1 MSTPRRYWPRY
12 LGALALIVVLTGG
25 ATAFAGVRTLCQL
38 VGDCSGD
45 GEWNVPDG
53 VDPDQLVKVKPGKP
67 QTLLLV
73 GSDGRSKKSA
83 DGAFGAHS
91 DTMMLAHLDAERGAA
106 VMSIPRDT
114 EAEIPGYGS
123 RKINEAFTLGG
134 SALTVKTVKGMLGI
148 DINQVVEIDFEAFQ
162 RSVNRLGCL
171 HQDIDRS
178 YFNDNSGGEN
188 YATIDVKSGYQLLCG
203 GDTLDWV
210 RFRHADNDLVRGAR
224 QQEFLRSAKAQVA
237 FSRLLSSGNDLVKIF
252 RHYTR
257 TSITSGTDLLTLMKL
272 AVESGKHDFRSVR
285 FRAYDKP
292 GTSNLEVRPADI
304 AVMKR
309 EFERLEASK
318 GQTTSTKAKSE
329 GKTSKKATTQ
339 KKGLATGLV
348 EVASE
353 ATKPEL
359 VDASFKLAAGK
370 LPVYYPSVRMAVGG
384 YASRDP
390 ARAYAIKKS
399 RFSKVGYPA
408 FRLTYALGEGKYF
421 GQYYGVQG
429 TTWKDAPILRGTHS
443 SVTRRGRTL
452 QVYKAASRTK
462 LVAWQTDQ
470 GAYWVSNSLSLALTN
485 SQMLDIAASLT
496 KVPG

>member
-12 LGALALIVVLTGG
+12 LGALALVVVLMG
-25 ATAFAGVRTLCQL
+25 AGTAFAALRMGECL
-38 VGDCSGD
+38 VTGC
-45 GEWNVPDG
+45 
-53 VDPDQLVKVKPGKP
+53 DPNDPWKPGEGIPKDPLDPVEPGEP

-83 DGAFGAHS
+83 DGEFGAHS
-91 DTMMLAHLDAERGAA
+91 DTMMLAHLDADRGAA

-114 EAEIPGYGS
+114 EAAIPGYGS
-123 RKINEAFTLGG
+123 RKINEAYTLGG
-134 SALTVKTVKGMLGI
+134 SPLTVKTVKNLLGI
-148 DINQVVEIDFEAFQ
+148 DINQVVEIDFEAFM

-171 HQDIDRS
+171 FQDVDRS
-178 YFNDNSGGEN
+178 YFNDNSNGEN
-188 YATIDVKSGYQLLCG
+188 YAAIDVKSGYQLLCG

-257 TSITSGTDLLTLMKL
+257 TSITSGTELLTLMKL
-272 AVESGKHDFRSVR
+272 AVEAGKHDFRSVR

-309 EFERLEASK
+309 EFERLEGST
-318 GQTTSTKAKSE
+318 GQTTSTKSQNR

-339 KKGLATGLV
+339 KRGLATGLV
-348 EVASE
+348 KIADET
-353 ATKPEL
+353 TKPEL
-359 VDASFKLAAGK
+359 QQASFKLAAGR
-370 LPVYYPSVRMAVGG
+370 LPVYYPAVRMAVGG
-384 YASRDP
+384 YAMRDP
-390 ARAYAIKKS
+390 VRAYEIKKT
-399 RFSKVGYPA
+399 RFSKVRFPA
-408 FRLTYALGEGKYF
+408 YRLTYALGEGKYF

-429 TTWKDAPILRGTHS
+429 TTWKDAPILKTAHTTIKRG
-443 SVTRRGRTL
+443 GRTL
-452 QVYKAASRTK
+452 QVYKAGSRIK
-462 LVAWQTDQ
+462 MVAWTTPE
-470 GAYWVSNSLSLALTN
+470 GVYWVSNSLSLALTKD
-485 SQMLDIAASLT
+485 QMYDIAASL
-496 KVPG
+496 KRVPG